1 MRRAEPLAAAR
12 LPSTLGVR
20 GLLPVVAGL
29 RALGHDPAPI
39 LAAVGLDA
47 APLADPDARVPAAQ
61 VMRVLL
67 EGVAR
72 TGDDHLGLHLAA
84 HAPLETFDV
93 HTYVVLSS
101 PTLGAGY
108 ERLARYQRL
117 IHDAARVELSRDG
130 GVAALRHTLPGGLA
144 IPRQSAEFVVAAWLR
159 AGRAAIGEQWTP
171 RAVRFAHPAPSDVAP
186 LAEFFDCRPHFDAGE
201 HALLFDAALL
211 DRACVAADPG
221 LLAVL
226 DRHASALLERVPPVH
241 SLADRVRVEI
251 ADGLRRGQ
259 VGAAAVAQRLRMSP
273 RTLQRGLAAEGASFA
288 AILDRVRH
296 DAALRALRERELSI
310 AEVGFLLGFAELSSF
325 YRAFKRWTGRTPA
338 EFRNEATDSPGVA
351 PDVGQTAIEPRRGG
365 RT

>member
-1 MRRAEPLAAAR
+1 MSRGEPLAAAR

-29 RALGHDPAPI
+29 RALGHDPMPI

-47 APLADPDARVPAAQ
+47 AVLADPDARVPAAQ

-84 HAPLETFDV
+84 HAPLEAFDV

-108 ERLARYQRL
+108 ERLVRYQRL
-117 IHDAARVELSRDG
+117 IHDAARVELCGDG
-130 GVAALRHTLPGGLA
+130 GLATLRHRLPGGLA

-159 AGRAAIGEQWTP
+159 AGRAAIGEDWTP
-171 RAVRFAHPAPSDVAP
+171 REVRFAHAAPDDVAP
-186 LAEFFDCRPHFDAGE
+186 LTEFFGCRPRFDAGE
-201 HALLFDAALL
+201 HALVFDAELL
-211 DRACVAADPG
+211 ERPCVAADSG

-241 SLADRVRVEI
+241 SLADRVRAEI
-251 ADGLRRGQ
+251 ADGLRRGEL
-259 VGAAAVAQRLRMSP
+259 GAAAVARRLRMSP
-273 RTLQRGLAAEGASFA
+273 RTLQRRLAAEGTSFA
-288 AILDRVRH
+288 AVLDRVRH
-296 DAALRALRERELSI
+296 EAAVRALADRHLSI

-325 YRAFKRWTGRTPA
+325 YRAFKRWTGKTPA
-338 EFRNEATDSPGVA
+338 EFR
-351 PDVGQTAIEPRRGG
+351 
-365 RT
+365 